1 MRAIRVAARG
11 QRVLKLC
18 RARFFSS
25 SLAGA
30 SEVQSVARIAVV
42 GCGWW
47 TQGWHLPH
55 LERNP
60 GAVIAGLCDPSQSLT
75 SSLNPDMLQLP
86 QLQEKYDA
94 PAFSSLQDLLDAGV
108 EVDGVLIGSN
118 HASHYDVS
126 KVALEAGLHVF
137 CEKPMTTNVDEARR
151 LVQLVDAATDSVF
164 MVNNTANWRE
174 NTMKATKLIEAGR
187 IGTVRKRMVMLV
199 KLPVV
204 KI

>member
-1 MRAIRVAARG
+1 MRSVAR
-11 QRVLKLC
+11 QHRVLNRC
-18 RARFFSS
+18 GVRCFGTSIVGDS
-25 SLAGA
+25 D
-30 SEVQSVARIAVV
+30 VQRVARIAVV

-60 GAVIAGLCDPSQSLT
+60 GAVIAGLCDPSPSLT

-86 QLQEKYDA
+86 ELQTKYNA
-94 PAFSSLQDLLDAGV
+94 PAFSSLQDLLDAGI

-118 HASHYDVS
+118 HASHYDIS

-137 CEKPMTTNVDEARR
+137 CEKPMTTNVDEARS